1 MCGGVGSQTAHRT
14 EELAMSKG
22 WKLWLWDCSLEPA
35 QQGRPGPRSRE
46 MGCFGPHLGRGPR
59 VDRRVQEALWFPVSS
74 ELSDHVGYKDD
85 FVGFL
90 YVSPELQ
97 QG

>member
-1 MCGGVGSQTAHRT
+1 MCGGVGSHREEVISNVCRAGSSGSGTVHLNLPSRGGQVPDLGEWVVLAHS
-14 EELAMSKG
+14 LGKG
-22 WKLWLWDCSLEPA
+22 S
-35 QQGRPGPRSRE
+35 
-46 MGCFGPHLGRGPR
+46 R